1 MRHEIIRMEHVN
13 ISRPGRHE
21 IEDLNQI
28 ICRGYSMGAAG
39 VENSKEILADFF
51 EGKGTLARGR
61 IYLDGEPWKPEGK
74 RDFEDAGIFVISK
87 DTVYMDSL
95 DVSENLFL
103 LRRNSLRKIRLNEK
117 ALHIQGRALLEKYDL
132 PYAADEHSSHLKNGD
147 RILIGMVRAITQGA
161 RILVLREIVACFP
174 GEERRKLRQFVNR
187 LKQDGITIIS
197 IDNRA
202 DFTDPFFDEV
212 ILFRH
217 HTIYKKICQNEDT
230 WMIDEILKRG
240 LEAADTTIP
249 KARAASGKPQLRPVD
264 SFVWQMFRD
273 GSWQPQISM
282 RAGEILAALGTP
294 GQVEE
299 IWSDIL
305 CSNAIQSRF
314 ELDGEIIAYKNIQE
328 LMKHRIALMEYG
340 NHTEI
345 CENLTNEDE
354 AYLRQLLAEYNALT
368 DAQKELVYNYATLL
382 AALEKAGHNPE
393 LKNAK
398 PATCTEDGY
407 TGDQVCSVCG
417 EVVKKGEVIPA
428 LGHKTQLVGAKAATC
443 TEDGYKVTKCGRC
456 GKELG
461 SHYSIVKALGHQF
474 VETTVDPTCTESGYT
489 VSKCTRCHEEE
500 GERTNLVAPLG
511 HEYKN
516 GVCTRCGAPEP
527 QENGGSSFAAPNYTV
542 TGAETYETSVV
553 DGRYIIAVPSE
564 DAALNAVLGDLRA
577 IKAQGADV
585 VVFRTRSRESSLVI
599 DEMLAMGPDATP
611 FVLAHNGGE
620 ARLTINGAV
629 HNELIH

>member
-21 IEDLNQI
+21 IEDLNLI
-28 ICRGYSMGAAG
+28 ICRGYSMGVAG

-61 IYLDGEPWKPEGK
+61 IYLDGQPWKPEGK

-161 RILVLREIVACFP
+161 RILVLREIVSCFP

-187 LKQDGITIIS
+187 LKQDGITVIS

-217 HTIYKKICQNEDT
+217 HTIYKKICQSEDT

-249 KARAASGKPQLRPVD
+249 EVRDASGKPQRKPVD
-264 SFVWQMFRD
+264 FFVWETFRD

-294 GQVEE
+294 GQVDGV
-299 IWSDIL
+299 WSDIL
-305 CSNAIQSRF
+305 RSNAMQSRF

-345 CENLTNEDE
+345 CENLTNEE
-354 AYLRQLLAEYNALT
+354 NILLPTYPRICSAFGFY
-368 DAQKELVYNYATLL
+368 QKQQKYILEDNFLGLDRRDIELL
-382 AALEKAGHNPE
+382 NPE
-393 LKNAK
+393 TEAWKIGIYRYKLFHPRVLILKNMLQNLHVREVAWLK
-398 PATCTEDGY
+398 RELREIVGR
-407 TGDQVCSVCG
+407 GSSVLLLENESKVCVD
-417 EVVKKGEVIPA
+417 VADRLEVIA
-428 LGHKTQLVGAKAATC
+428 
-443 TEDGYKVTKCGRC
+443 
-456 GKELG
+456 
-461 SHYSIVKALGHQF
+461 
-474 VETTVDPTCTESGYT
+474 
-489 VSKCTRCHEEE
+489 
-500 GERTNLVAPLG
+500 
-511 HEYKN
+511 
-516 GVCTRCGAPEP
+516 
-527 QENGGSSFAAPNYTV
+527 
-542 TGAETYETSVV
+542 
-553 DGRYIIAVPSE
+553 
-564 DAALNAVLGDLRA
+564 
-577 IKAQGADV
+577 
-585 VVFRTRSRESSLVI
+585 
-599 DEMLAMGPDATP
+599 
-611 FVLAHNGGE
+611 
-620 ARLTINGAV
+620 
-629 HNELIH
+629 

>member
-21 IEDLNQI
+21 IEDLNLI

-51 EGKGTLARGR
+51 DGKGTLARGR

-187 LKQDGITIIS
+187 LKQDGITVIS

-264 SFVWQMFRD
+264 SFVWQTFRD

-294 GQVEE
+294 GQV
-299 IWSDIL
+299 
-305 CSNAIQSRF
+305 
-314 ELDGEIIAYKNIQE
+314 
-328 LMKHRIALMEYG
+328 
-340 NHTEI
+340 
-345 CENLTNEDE
+345 
-354 AYLRQLLAEYNALT
+354 
-368 DAQKELVYNYATLL
+368 
-382 AALEKAGHNPE
+382 
-393 LKNAK
+393 
-398 PATCTEDGY
+398 
-407 TGDQVCSVCG
+407 
-417 EVVKKGEVIPA
+417 
-428 LGHKTQLVGAKAATC
+428 
-443 TEDGYKVTKCGRC
+443 
-456 GKELG
+456 
-461 SHYSIVKALGHQF
+461 
-474 VETTVDPTCTESGYT
+474 
-489 VSKCTRCHEEE
+489 
-500 GERTNLVAPLG
+500 
-511 HEYKN
+511 
-516 GVCTRCGAPEP
+516 
-527 QENGGSSFAAPNYTV
+527 
-542 TGAETYETSVV
+542 
-553 DGRYIIAVPSE
+553 DGRISFIPMPY
-564 DAALNAVLGDLRA
+564 
-577 IKAQGADV
+577 
-585 VVFRTRSRESSLVI
+585 SRGLS
-599 DEMLAMGPDATP
+599 
-611 FVLAHNGGE
+611 
-620 ARLTINGAV
+620 
-629 HNELIH
+629 

>member
-61 IYLDGEPWKPEGK
+61 IYLDGQPWKPEGK

-345 CENLTNEDE
+345 CENLTNEE
-354 AYLRQLLAEYNALT
+354 NILLPTYPRICSAFGFYQKRQKYI
-368 DAQKELVYNYATLL
+368 
-382 AALEKAGHNPE
+382 LEDNFLGLDRRDIEMLNPE
-393 LKNAK
+393 TEAWKIGIYRYKLFHPRVLILKNMLQNLNVREVAWLK
-398 PATCTEDGY
+398 RELREIVERGSSVLLLENESK
-407 TGDQVCSVCG
+407 VCVD
-417 EVVKKGEVIPA
+417 VADRLEVIA
-428 LGHKTQLVGAKAATC
+428 
-443 TEDGYKVTKCGRC
+443 
-456 GKELG
+456 
-461 SHYSIVKALGHQF
+461 
-474 VETTVDPTCTESGYT
+474 
-489 VSKCTRCHEEE
+489 
-500 GERTNLVAPLG
+500 
-511 HEYKN
+511 
-516 GVCTRCGAPEP
+516 
-527 QENGGSSFAAPNYTV
+527 
-542 TGAETYETSVV
+542 
-553 DGRYIIAVPSE
+553 
-564 DAALNAVLGDLRA
+564 
-577 IKAQGADV
+577 
-585 VVFRTRSRESSLVI
+585 
-599 DEMLAMGPDATP
+599 
-611 FVLAHNGGE
+611 
-620 ARLTINGAV
+620 
-629 HNELIH
+629 